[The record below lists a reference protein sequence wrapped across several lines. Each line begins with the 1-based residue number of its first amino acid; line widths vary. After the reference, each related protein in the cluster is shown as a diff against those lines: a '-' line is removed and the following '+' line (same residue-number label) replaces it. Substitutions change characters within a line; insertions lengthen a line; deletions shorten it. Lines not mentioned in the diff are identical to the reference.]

1 MAVVQAGRTGFHH
14 HWRGSMEGRAKTKT
28 CWIWF
33 FLGIWLFGLL
43 SAGTGCDSDTYQKVN
58 LSDAAPEQ
66 PRLSGIPDQTDPSTP
81 KLRVAVAAMISPR
94 QTLVY
99 YEALLNYI
107 GEQTG
112 HEIDLLQRKT
122 YAEVNELFP
131 KGMIDLAFVCSGPY
145 ANSRAAYGF
154 EGLATP
160 VVRGEPYYQSYL
172 IVHHTSP
179 YQSLDDLKG
188 KVFAFTDPDSNTGA
202 LVPTFWLRET
212 DQTPAGFFD
221 RITYTYSHDNSILAV
236 ARGLVDGAAVDG
248 HKWEY
253 FQAAD
258 SFFTEKTRVIK
269 KSDKYGSPPLVAA
282 AFLDARLKAQIQE
295 AVLSMHTSEPGKK
308 ILDSLMIDRF
318 VAPRPEWYYPI
329 QAMYSA
335 MGRIR

>member
-1 MAVVQAGRTGFHH
+1 
-14 HWRGSMEGRAKTKT
+14 MEYTNYKKSFRLSVLLGL
-28 CWIWF
+28 WIV
-33 FLGIWLFGLL
+33 LITA
-43 SAGTGCDSDTYQKVN
+43 AGTGCDNDTYQPVN
-58 LSDAAPEQ
+58 LSDAVLDET
-66 PRLSGIPDQTDPSTP
+66 RISGVPDQTAASTP

-99 YEALLNYI
+99 YEALLDYI
-107 GEQTG
+107 GDRTG

-131 KGMIDLAFVCSGPY
+131 RDMIDLAFVCSGPY
-145 ANSRAAYGF
+145 ANARATYGF

-172 IVHHTSP
+172 IVHETSP
-179 YQSLDDLKG
+179 YQSLADLKG

-202 LVPTFWLRET
+202 LVPGFWLVEA
-212 DQTPAGFFD
+212 DWQPIDFFD

-253 FQAAD
+253 YQANNP
-258 SFFTEKTRVIK
+258 FFTGKTRVIK

-282 AFLDARLKAQIQE
+282 AFLDAGLKMQIQDV
-295 AVLSMHTSEPGKK
+295 VLSMHTTDSGKQ
-308 ILDSLMIDRF
+308 ILDGLMIDRF
-318 VAPRPEWYYPI
+318 VRPRPEWYQPI
-329 QAMYSA
+329 QAMHQA
-335 MGRIR
+335 LVRTQ

>member
-1 MAVVQAGRTGFHH
+1 MEYTNYKKSFRLSVLLGLWIVLIMA
-14 HWRGSMEGRAKTKT
+14 
-28 CWIWF
+28 
-33 FLGIWLFGLL
+33 
-43 SAGTGCDSDTYQKVN
+43 AGTGCENDTYQPVN
-58 LSDAAPEQ
+58 LSDAVPDET
-66 PRLSGIPDQTDPSTP
+66 RMSGMPDQTASSTP

-99 YEALLNYI
+99 YEALLDYI
-107 GEQTG
+107 GERTG

-131 KGMIDLAFVCSGPY
+131 REMIDLAFVCSGPY
-145 ANSRAAYGF
+145 ANARATYGF

-172 IVHHTSP
+172 IVHETSS
-179 YQSLDDLKG
+179 YQSLADLKG

-202 LVPTFWLRET
+202 LVPGFWLVEAGWQPT
-212 DQTPAGFFD
+212 DFFD

-253 FQAAD
+253 YQAND
-258 SFFTEKTRVIK
+258 PFFTGKTRVIK

-282 AFLDARLKAQIQE
+282 AFLDAGLKMQIQDV
-295 AVLSMHTSEPGKK
+295 VLSMHTTDSGKQ
-308 ILDSLMIDRF
+308 ILDGLMIDRF
-318 VAPRPEWYYPI
+318 VTPRPEWYQPI
-329 QAMYSA
+329 QAMHQA
-335 MGRIR
+335 LVRTQ